1 MTGALFTGRKT
12 RLTAVLAAAVLIA
25 AGGSAAAQNAG
36 TRDGGA
42 DENYIVRTVQTTVL
56 VTDPDAASE
65 LIGSWAEENGGYYT
79 YKSTESVRLRVP
91 WQRIPALRERIDSIS
106 ERVVEYTENAQDLR
120 EEIGR
125 LEAGIAS
132 REEVLARNLA
142 LLDRADVSGTLAIEQ
157 EVIRLIGE
165 IERLKGRL
173 RKLDTDR
180 SFSAAVVSFRF
191 LEPELPQNVP
201 SSFPWINTVDFYT
214 FMEEEP

>member
-1 MTGALFTGRKT
+1 MTET
-12 RLTAVLAAAVLIA
+12 RLYDTKARLIAVLAAAILIA

-36 TRDGGA
+36 TRDGGT

-91 WQRIPALRERIDSIS
+91 WQRIPALRELIDSIS
-106 ERVVEYTENAQDLR
+106 DRVVEYSENAQDLR

-125 LEAGIAS
+125 LQAGIAS
-132 REEVLARNLA
+132 REEVLGRNLT

-157 EVIRLIGE
+157 EVIRLIAE

-180 SFSAAVVSFRF
+180 TFSAAVVSFRF

-201 SSFPWINTVDFYT
+201 SSFPWINTVDFYR

>member
-1 MTGALFTGRKT
+1 MTET
-12 RLTAVLAAAVLIA
+12 RLYDTKARLIAVLAAAILIA

-36 TRDGGA
+36 TRDGGT

-91 WQRIPALRERIDSIS
+91 WQRIPALRELIDSIS
-106 ERVVEYTENAQDLR
+106 DRVVEYSENAQDLR

-125 LEAGIAS
+125 LQAGIAS
-132 REEVLARNLA
+132 REEVLGRNLA

-157 EVIRLIGE
+157 EVIRLIAE

-180 SFSAAVVSFRF
+180 TFSAAVVSFRF

-201 SSFPWINTVDFYT
+201 SSFPWINTVDFYR